1 MKEVIAIVRM
11 NMMNQTK
18 KALTEAGVAA
28 FFAHEA
34 NGRGV
39 GFINTHILAGAEDG
53 YEEAASLLGEKGKLY
68 PKRVVTIVVEDDV
81 VDSVVEAI
89 ISVNKTGK
97 PGDGKIFVLP
107 LERTVRIRTG
117 EVGESAVTPVGGGEG
132 Q

>member
-18 KALTEAGVAA
+18 KALTEAGVDA

-81 VDSVVEAI
+81 VDSVVDSI

-107 LERTVRIRTG
+107 LKDAVRVRTG
-117 EVGESAVTPVGGGEG
+117 ETGARSIA
-132 Q
+132 

>member
-18 KALTEAGVAA
+18 QALTKAGVDA

-34 NGRGV
+34 LGRGKGLV
-39 GFINTHILAGAEDG
+39 NSHVLKGAESG
-53 YEEAASLLGEKGKLY
+53 VEEAVEILGGKDKLY
-68 PKRVVTIVVEDDV
+68 PKRVVTVVVPDKEVKKV
-81 VDSVVEAI
+81 VQTI
-89 ISVNKTGK
+89 IATNQTGK

-107 LERTVRIRTG
+107 VSDAIRVRTAEAG
-117 EVGESAVTPVGGGEG
+117 EKSI